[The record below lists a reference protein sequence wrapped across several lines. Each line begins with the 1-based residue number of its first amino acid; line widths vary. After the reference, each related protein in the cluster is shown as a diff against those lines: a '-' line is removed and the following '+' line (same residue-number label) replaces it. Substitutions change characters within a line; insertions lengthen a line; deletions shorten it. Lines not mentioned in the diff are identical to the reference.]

1 MVQAVVW
8 MAALSVLLLFLAVPV
23 TVRLMREIL
32 VRDEEET
39 AVEAPARAGTSDSAP
54 RQGHT
59 GT

>member
-1 MVQAVVW
+1 

-39 AVEAPARAGTSDSAP
+39 AVEAPARAGKSDSAP